1 MAKIELD
8 KYYTPKD
15 LALYCIQKT
24 YEIIGKESISEIIEP
39 SAGDGAFSN
48 LIKDCIA
55 YDILP
60 QHENI
65 IQANFLELKIGYKKR
80 RLFIGNPPFS
90 YTNSIDKQFYKKC
103 CKEGDYI
110 AFILPIGQYNQN
122 YEFFDFDL
130 IHSEQL
136 PISSYS
142 GVPLKCCFNIYKRS
156 NSGLLNKKPKFEFKD
171 IKLSGIYRRKSRND
185 KVPSNYDFSIC
196 GYGSAIGKICDYEN
210 QYCLQFYFIINNL
223 DLKDKIK
230 QIIKDANWKE
240 IIHYAST
247 PSLRQWQIY
256 NYLKQQIPTL
266 E

>member
-8 KYYTPKD
+8 KYYTPTH
-15 LALYCIQKT
+15 LSLYCIQKV
-24 YEIIGKESISEIIEP
+24 YEIIGKENISEVIEP

-48 LIKDCIA
+48 YIKDCIA

-65 IQANFLELKIGYKKR
+65 IQANFLELELGYKKG

-110 AFILPIGQYNQN
+110 AFILPVGQYNQN
-122 YEFFDFDL
+122 YAFFDFDL
-130 IHSEQL
+130 IYSEEL

-142 GVPLKCCFNIYKRS
+142 GIDLKCCFNIYKRPS
-156 NSGLLNKKPKFEFKD
+156 NSLLNKKPKFEFKD
-171 IKLSGIYRRKSRND
+171 IKLRDVGRGKSRND

-196 GYGSAIGKICDYEN
+196 AFGSATGKICDYED
-210 QYCLQFYFIINNL
+210 QYCKQIYFVINNPN
-223 DLKDKIK
+223 LKDKIK
-230 QIIKDANWKE
+230 EVIKDANWKE
-240 IIHYAST
+240 IIHYASI